1 MQMIGDIDEQDLEQR
16 AVPAVGLKLLL
27 TVDEAARA
35 LGVRRT
41 FFYTKLLRTGD
52 VFSVK
57 LQGRRLVSVQEL
69 HEYVARLV
77 RSQKAGY

>member
-1 MQMIGDIDEQDLEQR
+1 MISDIGEQDLEQID
-16 AVPAVGLKLLL
+16 VPTVGLKLLL

-41 FFYTKLLRTGD
+41 FFYTKLLRTGE

-57 LQGRRLVSVQEL
+57 LQGRRLVPVQEL
-69 HEYVARLV
+69 HEYVSRLV
-77 RSQKAGY
+77 RLQKVG

>member
-41 FFYTKLLRTGD
+41 FFYTKLLQTGE

-57 LQGRRLVSVQEL
+57 LQGRRLVPVQEL

-77 RSQKAGY
+77 RSQKVG